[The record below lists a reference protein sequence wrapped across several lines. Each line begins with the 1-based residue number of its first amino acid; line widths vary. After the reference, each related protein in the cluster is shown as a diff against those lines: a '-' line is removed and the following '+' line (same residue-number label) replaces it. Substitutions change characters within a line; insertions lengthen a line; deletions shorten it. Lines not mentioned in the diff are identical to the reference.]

1 MGLSVCARTLVNVF
15 ASVCACGS
23 MQRLIHNDDRKYSI
37 ISSHSVVFTK
47 QQGGKTGAGGKRRE
61 RGGVAVDWKRW
72 RWSETKTDRDGERK
86 MKHRQREEMSMLIQL
101 YHNYVLRNNGD
112 IYNVP
117 VILHQ
122 QLQYIYYLSFLQTL
136 PAYSHHLLK
145 SGVCLKV
152 SIYCMVDKCCSSSD
166 CIFLWK
172 VCAVLFGYSN
182 VMKFH
187 WTFY

>member
-1 MGLSVCARTLVNVF
+1 MGTFIMCQSSYTN
-15 ASVCACGS
+15 
-23 MQRLIHNDDRKYSI
+23 NYSTFI
-37 ISSHSVVFTK
+37 ICHFS
-47 QQGGKTGAGGKRRE
+47 
-61 RGGVAVDWKRW
+61 
-72 RWSETKTDRDGERK
+72 
-86 MKHRQREEMSMLIQL
+86 
-101 YHNYVLRNNGD
+101 
-112 IYNVP
+112 
-117 VILHQ
+117 
-122 QLQYIYYLSFLQTL
+122 QTL

-187 WTFY
+187 